1 MRVSGHSRSRGTPL
15 CRLFLS
21 FVATSD
27 FDCAGCGSVTI
38 TTLHS
43 SSPNDFAI
51 SFTVPAFVT
60 VTSASS
66 SASLLGAIVLLPIVT
81 SCLVFAV
88 FRCCVHPHHF
98 DTSAH
103 VFVSPPLT

>member
-1 MRVSGHSRSRGTPL
+1 
-15 CRLFLS
+15 
-21 FVATSD
+21 
-27 FDCAGCGSVTI
+27 
-38 TTLHS
+38 
-43 SSPNDFAI
+43 
-51 SFTVPAFVT
+51 VPAFVT